1 MKTLKTILA
10 ATVVLGF
17 LAGCAEETTPAQTAP
32 AKSMPAKTSTY
43 SSKLGTESTKK
54 DTAK

>member
-17 LAGCAEETTPAQTAP
+17 LAGCAEETAPVPEKDTQT
-32 AKSMPAKTSTY
+32 KTSTY
-43 SSKLGTESTKK
+43 SGKLGTESTKK